1 MLFEINY
8 CGTNIKCICGG
19 WNKWPAEQIWPVE
32 AFCPA
37 LGIFYNNF
45 LTLYIYT
52 TNYYAVVYL
61 KVWAKESK
69 KISTTSD
76 GIICLTLVLCHAFF
90 SVWVAIENNEKFI
103 IGSKNFYSESSEFP
117 NILLQANL
125 KKFCIC
131 CPFSFTSYFPRR
143 FFHCILS
150 LSFCKNF
157 FLVWSEDCLKKY
169 FLEKRMEQSFNYK
182 TFGRTH
188 VGECGCLE
196 KLGLSITP

>member
-1 MLFEINY
+1 MLFKINY

-76 GIICLTLVLCHAFF
+76 GIICLTLVLCQ
-90 SVWVAIENNEKFI
+90 
-103 IGSKNFYSESSEFP
+103 SKNFYSESSEFP

-157 FLVWSEDCLKKY
+157 FLV
-169 FLEKRMEQSFNYK
+169 
-182 TFGRTH
+182 
-188 VGECGCLE
+188 
-196 KLGLSITP
+196 